1 MTNYWPLLKHLQE
14 ESSRLKRMYKDSFLA
29 LYFGEHMPIAE
40 PLWNCPDH
48 ERQLTIAVRCGAS
61 LYLLRTN
68 TDWSWIRFLMTRLWL
83 AFMVP
88 LNKGE
93 HETLSSSVVIN
104 TQKVIEDE
112 MWAVTVWRKGPITLK
127 IHETVYYVLEST
139 CEVVG
144 RPAEE
149 RLPVDFNIKGPSHRD
164 NTSSRALAMRVD
176 WTSYVENRLM
186 PPGFHDMA
194 PPTLLSHLR
203 WTNAEE
209 YELGISKHWLSR
221 IENEGE
227 LGAYKLKIAQ
237 RYILAC
243 VVNNRQVHT
252 PATCT
257 IKIADT
263 DILSA

>member
-1 MTNYWPLLKHLQE
+1 MSINLQLQ
-14 ESSRLKRMYKDSFLA
+14 SGVDIS
-29 LYFGEHMPIAE
+29 
-40 PLWNCPDH
+40 
-48 ERQLTIAVRCGAS
+48 V
-61 LYLLRTN
+61 YLLMTYTN
-68 TDWSWIRFLMTRLWL
+68 SSWIRFLMTRLWL

-93 HETLSSSVVIN
+93 HETLSSSVIIN
-104 TQKVIEDE
+104 TQEVIRDE
-112 MWAVTVWRKGPITLK
+112 MWTVTVWRKGPVSSK
-127 IHETVYYVLEST
+127 IHETVYYVLEPT

-149 RLPVDFNIKGPSHRD
+149 RLPVEFNKKGPSHRD
-164 NTSSRALAMRVD
+164 NTTSRALAMRVD

-186 PPGFHDMA
+186 ASGFHDMT

-209 YELGISKHWLSR
+209 YEQGISKHWLSR
-221 IENEGE
+221 IENEGK

-243 VVNNRQVHT
+243 VVNNRQADT
-252 PATCT
+252 PAIHT
-257 IKIADT
+257 IKIANT
-263 DILSA
+263 DFFFSVSGEWMSSSSMAQTASGSVQVPGCQAVHRRKEKPRVNLFLPA